1 MAKTNVTIIP
11 ANIEYMQNGMANP
24 AEKRRVAAYARV
36 STDSEEQENS
46 YFAQCDYYEKYIQ
59 NRPEWEF
66 VSLYSDEGIT
76 GCNTKKR
83 EGFKSMIADALAGKI
98 DLIITKSVSRFA
110 RNTVDSLQTIRKLKD
125 HGVECYFEK
134 EQIWTFDGKG
144 ELLITIMSSLAQEEA
159 RGISQNVTWGKRRSF
174 EEGRVSLPYKNFL
187 GYEKGE
193 DGKPKI
199 VEEEAKIIRWIFD
212 LYLQGKT
219 INVIANMLTSQ
230 GIPTPG
236 CKTVWGVPTV
246 NSILRNEKYA
256 GNARLQKTFTTNYLT
271 KEIKKNEGE
280 IPSYWVEGSHPAIVD
295 PVIFDLV
302 QEEIEKNKAQG
313 KKRRAGQI
321 FSSMVYCGDC
331 KTGIFGSK
339 TWGVGTPYRRRVWQC
354 NEKYRVK
361 GEVNCNTPAATDDEL
376 KRAVVAAFNRILKDK
391 DDYIDAYISVAESLT
406 NIERQ
411 ESEIALLT
419 KCCTDVYAQIETLV
433 RDNAGHAQNQTEYNE
448 RYTDLAARYKS
459 HKERLSVLEDEKNSK
474 LLRRQKILAF
484 LDNLRE
490 QNGLLQDFE
499 EGIFRSMAD
508 HMTVYSKRNIS
519 VTFKDG
525 NEVHVDL
532 TVE

>member
-1 MAKTNVTIIP
+1 MVGNNVTVIP
-11 ANIEYMQNGMANP
+11 ASIEFMQNGITNSA
-24 AEKRRVAAYARV
+24 AKRKVAAYARV

-46 YFAQCDYYEKYIQ
+46 YNSQCDYYTKYI
-59 NRPEWEF
+59 NSRPDWTF

-83 EGFKSMIADALAGKI
+83 EGFKTMIADALAGKI

-110 RNTVDSLQTIRKLKD
+110 RNTVDSLQTIRKLKE
-125 HGVECYFEK
+125 HSVECYFEK

-174 EEGRVSLPYKNFL
+174 EEGKVSMPYKNFL
-187 GYEKGE
+187 GYERGE

-199 VEEEAKIIRWIFD
+199 VEEEAKIVRWIFD

-219 INVIANMLTSQ
+219 INVIANMLTEL

-236 CKTVWGVPTV
+236 GKSVWGVPTV
-246 NSILRNEKYA
+246 NSILQNEKYA

-295 PVIFDLV
+295 PIVFDLV
-302 QEEIEKNKAQG
+302 QEEMAKNRAQG

-339 TWGVGTPYRRRVWQC
+339 TWGCKTPYRHRVWQC
-354 NEKYRVK
+354 NEKYRIK
-361 GEVNCNTPAATDDEL
+361 GKINCNTPAVTDDEL
-376 KRAVVAAFNRILKDK
+376 KRAFIIAFNRIIEDK
-391 DDYIDAYISVAESLT
+391 EDYIEAYISIAEQLT
-406 NIERQ
+406 NTERQ
-411 ESEIALLT
+411 DTEIIMLQERSAE
-419 KCCTDVYAQIETLV
+419 VYADIEKLV
-433 RDNAGHAQNQTEYNE
+433 KENSRHTQNQAEYQE
-448 RYTDLAARYKS
+448 RYADLAARYESLKS
-459 HKERLSVLEDEKNSK
+459 RLTALEDEKKIK
-474 LLRRQKILAF
+474 LLRRQKIVAF
-484 LDNLRE
+484 VENLQE
-490 QNGLLQDFE
+490 QNTILNDFDD
-499 EGIFRSMAD
+499 GIFRAMTN

-525 NEVHVDL
+525 NEIHVDL
-532 TVE
+532 LTV